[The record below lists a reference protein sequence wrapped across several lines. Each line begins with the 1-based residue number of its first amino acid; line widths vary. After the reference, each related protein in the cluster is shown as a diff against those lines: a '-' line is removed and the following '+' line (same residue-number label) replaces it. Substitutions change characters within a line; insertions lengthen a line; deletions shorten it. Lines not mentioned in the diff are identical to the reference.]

1 MTNYSYGMPFFKTSV
16 LRKYMKK
23 GNNFVWVI
31 LLSFIIS
38 TGCATHHKL
47 RKYKPV
53 PCPCEKENK
62 R

>member
-1 MTNYSYGMPFFKTSV
+1 MWKRLV
-16 LRKYMKK
+16 KK
-23 GNNFVWVI
+23 SGFLIIIALAFI
-31 LLSFIIS
+31 LLA
-38 TGCATHHKL
+38 GCATHHKL

>member
-1 MTNYSYGMPFFKTSV
+1 MGKYLIKKTNLLIIIPLV
-16 LRKYMKK
+16 L
-23 GNNFVWVI
+23 
-31 LLSFIIS
+31 LLSS
-38 TGCATHHKL
+38 GCATHHKL

>member
-1 MTNYSYGMPFFKTSV
+1 MRKTLVKKSNLLVIIPLV
-16 LRKYMKK
+16 L
-23 GNNFVWVI
+23 
-31 LLSFIIS
+31 LLLA
-38 TGCATHHKL
+38 GCATNHKL